1 MELVSSEVIP
11 STTLSLVNCFITLP
25 LWKEIIEFIQK
36 EKETLKQVRLVCK
49 YLRNLISFYWK
60 QSIPEQYVSE
70 YWKKIKKFNF
80 EIQIF
85 VIINTNSKE
94 KILEINL
101 KEKEN
106 IHKLDERG
114 NYPLIIA
121 SEKGYLE
128 IVKILIKEGANINV
142 KTVSYCYFIFIIII
156 LINHLMKYYLN
167 TYLNIGS

>member
-1 MELVSSEVIP
+1 MEVACSLELIP
-11 STTLSLVNCFITLP
+11 FTCSLINCPITLP
-25 LWKEIIEFIQK
+25 LWKEIIEFVQK

-49 YLRNLISFYWK
+49 YLRNLIPFYWK

-80 EIQIF
+80 EIQHF

-106 IHKLDERG
+106 INKLDERG

-121 SEKGYLE
+121 CEKGFLE
-128 IVKILIKEGANINV
+128 IVKLLIKEGANVNK
-142 KTVSYCYFIFIIII
+142 KTVSYYYFLLFI
-156 LINHLMKYYLN
+156 
-167 TYLNIGS
+167 

>member
-1 MELVSSEVIP
+1 MEVVCSSELIP
-11 STTLSLVNCFITLP
+11 FTCSLVNCFITLP
-25 LWKEIIEFIQK
+25 LWKEIIEFAQK

-49 YLRNLISFYWK
+49 YLRNLISSYWK
-60 QSIPEQYVSE
+60 QIIPEQYVSE

-80 EIQIF
+80 EIQHF

-106 IHKLDERG
+106 INKLDEKG
-114 NYPLIIA
+114 KYPLIIA

-128 IVKILIKEGANINV
+128 IVQILIKEGANVNKKI
-142 KTVSYCYFIFIIII
+142 VSCYYFIFIIIL
-156 LINHLMKYYLN
+156 LIN
-167 TYLNIGS
+167 

>member
-1 MELVSSEVIP
+1 MEVVCSSELIP
-11 STTLSLVNCFITLP
+11 FTCSLVNCFITLP

-49 YLRNLISFYWK
+49 YLRNLISSYWK
-60 QSIPEQYVSE
+60 QIIPEQYVSE

-80 EIQIF
+80 QIQHF
-85 VIINTNSKE
+85 VIINTDSKE

-101 KEKEN
+101 NEKEN
-106 IHKLDERG
+106 INKLDERG

-128 IVKILIKEGANINV
+128 IVQ
-142 KTVSYCYFIFIIII
+142 I
-156 LINHLMKYYLN
+156 LINKGANVNLKYVNFFFY
-167 TYLNIGS
+167 III

>member
-1 MELVSSEVIP
+1 MEVVCSSELIP
-11 STTLSLVNCFITLP
+11 FTCSLINCTITLP
-25 LWKEIIEFIQK
+25 LWKEIIAFAQK

-106 IHKLDERG
+106 INKLDESI
-114 NYPLIIA
+114 NY
-121 SEKGYLE
+121 SF
-128 IVKILIKEGANINV
+128 
-142 KTVSYCYFIFIIII
+142 YFA
-156 LINHLMKYYLN
+156 
-167 TYLNIGS
+167 

>member
-1 MELVSSEVIP
+1 MEVACSLELIP
-11 STTLSLVNCFITLP
+11 FTLSLINCPIALP
-25 LWKEIIEFIQK
+25 LWKEIIEFVQK

-49 YLRNLISFYWK
+49 YLRNLIPFYWK

-80 EIQIF
+80 EIQHF

-101 KEKEN
+101 NEKEN
-106 IHKLDERG
+106 INKLDYRAK
-114 NYPLIIA
+114 YPLIIA

-128 IVKILIKEGANINV
+128 IVQILIKEGANINR
-142 KTVSYCYFIFIIII
+142 KNVSPYYFIFIIII
-156 LINHLMKYYLN
+156 LLI
-167 TYLNIGS
+167 I